1 MFYTVEYLSGNE
13 VSATIVADKVPLDS
27 TLTLKGEAF
36 ALEREGYVH
45 KGWSKTPNGPLAYN
59 FGDTYSN
66 HEDLV
71 LYPHWVKAT
80 SYGAVTVYTYEN
92 DDGRKE
98 AVIDG
103 NSEEDTNIPG
113 DIENVTSVQFDRT
126 FPVGSY
132 STIVLPFDI
141 TIANTHGAKF
151 NILKNI
157 SGNFETI
164 ELGQKTEQLH
174 AYEPYV
180 VEASSSTLTFD
191 GPVTLKKTVPNDKT
205 VLNNSD
211 WHFRAAFKKFTFGDT
226 TLYGRAYGFAGKAV
240 DEFTVGQFV
249 KAGKKAY
256 INPLRGFLVY
266 EGELNGSATK
276 SAVGSG
282 FGTVLPDEINVVVQ
296 DEQGNIVER
305 GVLNTKTGEFR
316 MDRWYDLQ
324 GRKLNGQPKVQG
336 TYYRNGKRVIVK

>member
-1 MFYTVEYLSGNE
+1 
-13 VSATIVADKVPLDS
+13 
-27 TLTLKGEAF
+27 
-36 ALEREGYVH
+36 
-45 KGWSKTPNGPLAYN
+45 
-59 FGDTYSN
+59 
-66 HEDLV
+66 
-71 LYPHWVKAT
+71 
-80 SYGAVTVYTYEN
+80 
-92 DDGRKE
+92 
-98 AVIDG
+98 VIDG
-103 NSEEDTNIPG
+103 NSVEVTNIPG
-113 DIENVTSVQFDRT
+113 DIEVDTVIFDRT
-126 FPVGSY
+126 FPEGAY

-141 TIANTHGAKF
+141 AIANTHGAKF

-164 ELGQKTEQLH
+164 ELGQKTDQLY

-191 GPVTLKKTVPNDKT
+191 GPVTLKKTVANDKT

-226 TLYGRAYGFAGKAV
+226 TLYGRAYGFAGKTV

-266 EGELNGSATK
+266 EGELNGSSATK

-305 GVLNTKTGEFR
+305 GVLDTKTGEFR

-324 GRKLNGQPKVQG
+324 GRKLNGKPQIQG
-336 TYYRNGKRVIVK
+336 TYYHNGKRVIVK